1 MLTPLSSTGSP
12 LQYAVQAPV
21 VGEDSAKPTVQQP
34 RLWAA
39 PANVANLA
47 QAPRLSPELVER
59 DALAERLE
67 AGLEDLP
74 DGARTDWS
82 AEAWDVPHTSPL
94 LARSQAAMERLQAF
108 VSRPQMLAL
117 LQRERFDW
125 DGKPFRVSEGRLERL
140 SPVGG
145 WVNLTHYVNDVDTLR
160 DELAALTPL
169 TEPLGNAVY
178 STPRVDARQ
187 LLELKGLGSPRTV
200 AETRNVIRWLRLSL
214 PPAPAV
220 GDYTGPYSPDT
231 LSEADKATL
240 TKVAR
245 INLDDVKPGHI
256 GGYSIY
262 QPANM
267 GRSLSEVRRDIEQH
281 LQQYKKLTP
290 DLAALVT
297 PVYLAQAAP
306 EMLVKEVPDT
316 LRIGT
321 LAWMELRLGCTLA
334 DHAAPGTS
342 RMMSEHQ
349 VRALTTLV
357 PTSEAQAELMQ
368 LNALKILADWGVL
381 NGAVR
386 LRSDGEYSQHDLQE
400 ASRALFKQQE
410 ETAEAFASASV
421 ELPTRKALAIRELL
435 RVFPDSTAS
444 ELERMSLEL
453 ANGKDRR
460 NAPVTEPRSRSLLET
475 YMTGDLTPGKWV
487 LSKHLLAPPTSAQTP
502 YQPDRAPQV
511 AEGALELLDR
521 RVRHLPE
528 LEPLL
533 KSTVNRHLKQLQ
545 GAYATKLKLMFAQL
559 PLAERTLI
567 ELGKVELFTLRG
579 ETGVVQ
585 VEETQARKDAQ
596 RGRHATL
603 MRVEHDQT
611 VAYYEVFASGELI
624 KRTDLPDA
632 IELHGVIRKQRIS
645 APHGSV
651 YVPIVRGTQMP
662 FDLAAYTTGSAPRP
676 EAMASSVIV
685 EPLGGAIAPGELP
698 ANHTLQSFVPNTYGS
713 RKIAAIAGRIAQDN
727 FYEPAEALLQRARD
741 PLPLEKRREAR
752 AREHEFL
759 LGFVPFLGAYQA
771 FKRGDIAQGLGNL
784 TVDMIG
790 VAIGAGGQ
798 ASGLLRSA
806 KALLPNPVQRLATR
820 FRPAAATA
828 NTAKVA
834 ASFSERAF
842 DFIKHSGLFAN
853 AALNPLDGYPQM
865 IHAATKGLVK
875 LPVLLA
881 GGATKWGKTAPHLLT
896 AEEKLRTYM
905 MVAGGQA
912 SSAEPV
918 MPRAG
923 ARDKASGLD
932 QFKPSLP
939 RSVDRSSASVFT
951 GPTNALRSLSLTLS

>member
-67 AGLEDLP
+67 AGLEDMP

-82 AEAWDVPHTSPL
+82 AEAWDVPLTSSL

-267 GRSLSEVRRDIEQH
+267 GRSFSEVRRDIEQY
-281 LQQYKKLTP
+281 LQQHKKLTP

-334 DHAAPGTS
+334 DYAAPGTS
-342 RMMSEHQ
+342 RMMSEHR

-421 ELPTRKALAIRELL
+421 ELPTREALAIRELL

-460 NAPVTEPRSRSLLET
+460 NAPVTEPRSRSLVET

-521 RVRHLPE
+521 RIRHLPE

-611 VAYYEVFASGELI
+611 VAYYEVFASSELI

-713 RKIAAIAGRIAQDN
+713 RKIAAIAGRIAQEN

-759 LGFVPFLGAYQA
+759 LGFVPFLGAYHA

-923 ARDKASGLD
+923 ARDVASGLD